1 MSLVLS
7 LTLNLSHKVLTQLKF
22 YMNTFSLPKKGEY
35 SAYFDTYISKVPDE
49 NFTDLILRQIKD
61 LKLLFESKEAG
72 WCSLPYAEGKWTPK
86 EVLGHVIDTE
96 RIMTF
101 RALCFARGEK
111 NPLPGFD
118 QDPYVVNARFGQ
130 VPVDLLLQDFEAQRM
145 ALLTLI
151 KTLDESVLDN
161 LGNANGNPISPRAL
175 FWIIPGHFVHHFRIL
190 KERY

>member
-7 LTLNLSHKVLTQLKF
+7 LILNLSHKVLTQLKF
-22 YMNTFSLPKKGEY
+22 YMNTFALPKKGTY

-49 NFTDLILRQIKD
+49 NFTDLILQQIND
-61 LKLLFESKEAG
+61 LKQLFPSKEAG
-72 WCSLPYAEGKWTPK
+72 WSSLPYAEGKWTPK
-86 EVLGHVIDTE
+86 EVLGHIIDTE

-111 NPLPGFD
+111 NSLPGFD
-118 QDPYVVNARFGQ
+118 QDPYVLNADYEQ
-130 VPVDLLLQDFEAQRM
+130 VSVALLLEDFEAQRK

-151 KTLDESVLDN
+151 STLNENSLDRV
-161 LGNANGNPISPRAL
+161 GIANGHPITPRAL
-175 FWIIPGHFVHHFRIL
+175 FWIIPGHFEHHFRIL